1 MAHHYD
7 GYDVSAHWTGTEK
20 TMHVGA
26 ILRAIE
32 IIESLD
38 DSNSIANQETLIGLR
53 GALEKIR
60 NEITDSYKGEF

>member
-7 GYDVSAHWTGTEK
+7 GYDMTARWGGTEK

-26 ILRAIE
+26 IQRAIE

-38 DSNSIANQETLIGLR
+38 DSNSIANQEILIGLR
-53 GALEKIR
+53 GALEMIR
-60 NEITDSYKGEF
+60 NQTDSYKGEF